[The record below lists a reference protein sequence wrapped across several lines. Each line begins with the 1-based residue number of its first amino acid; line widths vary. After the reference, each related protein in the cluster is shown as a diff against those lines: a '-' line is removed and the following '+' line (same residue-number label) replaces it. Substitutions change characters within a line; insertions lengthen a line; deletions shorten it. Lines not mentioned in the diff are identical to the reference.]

1 MLAKHVPPP
10 FHLAA
15 QALDHFGQGRQVRVG
30 GLPLLL
36 AGGLAGEQWPFR
48 GRAATRPARSPGE
61 SMAGSLSRR
70 TCANCISV
78 RQLHRLF
85 AHDGT
90 SFGAWVREQRL
101 RRRDDLA
108 SQQLIHRAIAEIATG
123 WAFAAPR
130 ISPAPS
136 VRTRHPTP
144 NSAASPAPPV
154 TGRRSRR
161 RPVTRP
167 TEPDDL
173 RVPADADG
181 SEIRRADS
189 ALYG

>member
-1 MLAKHVPPP
+1 
-10 FHLAA
+10 
-15 QALDHFGQGRQVRVG
+15 
-30 GLPLLL
+30 
-36 AGGLAGEQWPFR
+36 
-48 GRAATRPARSPGE
+48 
-61 SMAGSLSRR
+61 MADSFSRR

-90 SFGAWVREQRL
+90 SFGARVREQRL

-123 WAFAAPR
+123 WALAAPR
-130 ISPAPS
+130 ISPAPAL
-136 VRTRHPTP
+136 RTRHPHAEFRRITRTP
-144 NSAASPAPPV
+144 
-154 TGRRSRR
+154 GRRSRR

>member
-1 MLAKHVPPP
+1 
-10 FHLAA
+10 
-15 QALDHFGQGRQVRVG
+15 
-30 GLPLLL
+30 
-36 AGGLAGEQWPFR
+36 
-48 GRAATRPARSPGE
+48 
-61 SMAGSLSRR
+61 MADSFSRR

-78 RQLHRLF
+78 RQLRRLF

-90 SFGAWVREQRL
+90 SFGAWVREQRQ

-154 TGRRSRR
+154 AVVVVAR
-161 RPVTRP
+161 
-167 TEPDDL
+167 
-173 RVPADADG
+173 
-181 SEIRRADS
+181 
-189 ALYG
+189 